1 MSCYA
6 PQSSLP
12 RCKLTWRRHT
22 EAVICSL
29 PLQILGGKK
38 WGIHSHTLSRAAR
51 ARSAHVEEEAVA
63 VAGQRV
69 VRALAAARLP
79 EGVGGHRAHARRSA
93 RMRGFPRLR
102 AARRCSRLGCTGMQA
117 CAPGVCK
124 PCLLPGIR
132 VLACTRAAPGTVS
145 RRRARPAA
153 ARAPRAAPAVP
164 GSGLTCP
171 RCAAA
176 AGWRRPV
183 PLRGCVHVGRARR
196 SSSLSS
202 GRPARARPDSACRR
216 SLTRQAGPGHRQSA
230 ARGRRCRCAPSSSP
244 GRALR
249 RRQPARSAGRRYAAS
264 AERSGDRRG
273 RAQRRL
279 LAEVSEGGGRGA
291 GRGQP
296 PQRGLP
302 GRVRRQACAAAG
314 ARPGL
319 SESGARRP
327 PACKRSAGAVHTEL
341 RYRQRRPPLR
351 GLLGKTKLPPLLAPR
366 RVHGQD

>member
-38 WGIHSHTLSRAAR
+38 WGIHSYTLSRAAR

-117 CAPGVCK
+117 CAPGVCE

-132 VLACTRAAPGTVS
+132 VLACTRAAPGTIS

-230 ARGRRCRCAPSSSP
+230 ARGRRCRCAPSSAGSP
-244 GRALR
+244 RGA
-249 RRQPARSAGRRYAAS
+249 PAGATPPAPSAAATAAAARSAASSQKSVKAAGGAPGAASRRSVGCQDAYAARP
-264 AERSGDRRG
+264 APRQ
-273 RAQRRL
+273 A
-279 LAEVSEGGGRGA
+279 
-291 GRGQP
+291 RGQ
-296 PQRGLP
+296 
-302 GRVRRQACAAAG
+302 
-314 ARPGL
+314 
-319 SESGARRP
+319 
-327 PACKRSAGAVHTEL
+327 
-341 RYRQRRPPLR
+341 
-351 GLLGKTKLPPLLAPR
+351 
-366 RVHGQD
+366 D